1 MILGCL
7 IVLYKFSLLKFIKET
22 VNFGGIS
29 IPFRAIN
36 AHCVL
41 EKNKLTLHQHFHSH
55 LFFRENDSNLP
66 KILADVLISCCKS
79 YTMTHDKKDSSF
91 ISVSSFISM
100 RLRCFNCWIQNN
112 CHFHE
117 NFHGFDVNFTSISET
132 FQKDSQISHFHEK
145 NTAVLVTK
153 LD

>member
-1 MILGCL
+1 MNVGSGIRNLEL
-7 IVLYKFSLLKFIKET
+7 AEKEL
-22 VNFGGIS
+22 
-29 IPFRAIN
+29 
-36 AHCVL
+36 L

-91 ISVSSFISM
+91 FSVSSFISM

-153 LD
+153 T